1 MNSFSHKL
9 HKNVHTPL
17 LKGVPEGNALKY
29 QIKKILMSGSSK
41 GNEAQ
46 LSIVSRMINSSYETI
61 GSEYQYTF

>member
-9 HKNVHTPL
+9 YKSVHTPL
-17 LKGVPEGNALKY
+17 MKGVPEGNALKY
-29 QIKKILMSGSSK
+29 QIKNLLMSGSSK

-61 GSEYQYTF
+61 RSEYQ

>member
-1 MNSFSHKL
+1 MC
-9 HKNVHTPL
+9 TL